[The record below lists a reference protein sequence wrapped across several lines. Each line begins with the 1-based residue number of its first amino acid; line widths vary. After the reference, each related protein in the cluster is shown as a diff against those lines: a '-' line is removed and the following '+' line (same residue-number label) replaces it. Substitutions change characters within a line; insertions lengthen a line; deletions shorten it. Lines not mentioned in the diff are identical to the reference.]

1 MNATTETDVAK
12 ERLVKDFKAVVAD
25 TEELL
30 KATASQTGEKVA
42 AARVKVEESLADA
55 KKRLTELRENLTD
68 KAKVAAHK
76 TDELVHEHPW
86 QAVGLAAAVGF
97 LLGMLISRR

>member
-12 ERLVKDFKAVVAD
+12 ERLVHDFKAVVAD
-25 TEELL
+25 TEDLL

-55 KKRLTELRENLTD
+55 KKRLTELSENLTE
-68 KAKVAAHK
+68 KAKVVAHK
-76 TDELVHEHPW
+76 TDVMVHEHPW
-86 QAVGLAAAVGF
+86 QAVGLAAAVGI

>member
-12 ERLVKDFKAVVAD
+12 ERLVRDFKAVVAD

-55 KKRLTELRENLTD
+55 KKRLTELSENLTVR
-68 KAKVAAHK
+68 AKEVAHK
-76 TDELVHEHPW
+76 TDVMVHEHPW
-86 QAVGLAAAVGF
+86 QAVGIAAAVGV